1 MIIVHLNRCSLY
13 PDTFLSAEK
22 ENKIYQ
28 GTDVATL
35 NPGIQSVNWAQCAE
49 HCAGNKFCTAFIY
62 NEKQQTCY
70 LKRDTKGEPF
80 YKENHTYS
88 RKCGST
94 DFNCPK
100 SECRD
105 CMRLGYT
112 NELEG

>member
-1 MIIVHLNRCSLY
+1 MQPN
-13 PDTFLSAEK
+13 TFSSAKK
-22 ENKIYQ
+22 ENKIYH
-28 GTDVATL
+28 GTDLTKDS
-35 NPGIQSVNWAQCAE
+35 PVNWAQCAE
-49 HCAGNKFCTAFIY
+49 RCAVNRYCTAFIY
-62 NEKQQTCY
+62 NEKEQTCY

-100 SECRD
+100 SECRH
-105 CMRLGYT
+105 CMTLGYT